1 MLKPF
6 KTTHHF
12 EAVLETGMVCLIA
25 HFNYREEAL
34 SNLLLDNTRFLRETG
49 SAIGHLH

>member
-25 HFNYREEAL
+25 QTKQNN
-34 SNLLLDNTRFLRETG
+34 SDLLCQTRTIFLKLV
-49 SAIGHLH
+49 SSS